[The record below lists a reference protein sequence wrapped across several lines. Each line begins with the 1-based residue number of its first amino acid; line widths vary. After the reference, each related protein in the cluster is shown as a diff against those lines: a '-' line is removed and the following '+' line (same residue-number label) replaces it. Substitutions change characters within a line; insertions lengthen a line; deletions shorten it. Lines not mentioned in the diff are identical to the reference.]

1 MEQKKISRRDFMKAA
16 GFAATAS
23 LLAACAP
30 QVVTQVVN
38 QTQVVTQVVPQTQV
52 VTQVVSQ
59 TGVPQVVTAT
69 PAPTAVPAPAVM
81 QIWAITTVKD
91 IHAKWDPTDPNNEA
105 FKNEWWTGG
114 MIRAGVLPW
123 LDKHPGVS
131 VNITGHGWDAGLRQ
145 NIYLALAAGITP
157 DTGYGEAY
165 VTEFVGLGVYA
176 PVSAEAQ
183 AKFPAGVIRAVTKPD
198 D

>member
-38 QTQVVTQVVPQTQV
+38 QTQEVVQTQVVPQTQV
-52 VTQVVSQ
+52 VTQVISQ

-81 QIWAITTVKD
+81 QIWAITTIKD
-91 IHAKWDPTDPNNEA
+91 IHAKWDPTDPKNEA
-105 FKNEWWTGG
+105 FK
-114 MIRAGVLPW
+114 
-123 LDKHPGVS
+123 
-131 VNITGHGWDAGLRQ
+131 
-145 NIYLALAAGITP
+145 
-157 DTGYGEAY
+157 
-165 VTEFVGLGVYA
+165 
-176 PVSAEAQ
+176 
-183 AKFPAGVIRAVTKPD
+183 
-198 D
+198 